1 MIFAGVISG
10 LIAFGLVGLFIG
22 PVVLAA
28 TFILLQTWISE
39 GGLQGGLLLTENRRE
54 LSHKQARTAKRS
66 CLI

>member
-39 GGLQGGLLLTENRRE
+39 GGLQGGGF
-54 LSHKQARTAKRS
+54 S
-66 CLI
+66 